1 MFGNVVSYPL
11 GFKSVSYN
19 GVFITRGNLNLEVSL
34 CRLSATSGKPRYKSE
49 GLQPKTARGHNGA
62 KP

>member
-1 MFGNVVSYPL
+1 
-11 GFKSVSYN
+11 
-19 GVFITRGNLNLEVSL
+19 LEVSL